1 MRYVHFCRNIASI
14 GKNIMQN
21 PMSLPL
27 ILKTINYNTYNVTPI
42 IYHIMEIKSRKSSV
56 IFVKTDIYCFTFSFF
71 PIIP

>member
-21 PMSLPL
+21 PMSFPL
-27 ILKTINYNTYNVTPI
+27 ILKTINYNTYNVTLI

-56 IFVKTDIYCFTFSFF
+56 IFVKTAIYCFAFSFS